1 MSDTDIFLDNHVEFI
16 EIFDY
21 TKREYLDVRY
31 RHFWTIMLNLSK
43 YITRAIPFNIP
54 PPLWMSFENF

>member
-1 MSDTDIFLDNHVEFI
+1 MSDTAIFLDNHVEFI

-43 YITRAIPFNIP
+43 YIKRAIPFNIP
-54 PPLWMSFENF
+54 PCG